1 MAEYLF
7 EFGVTLVLPDGLVLV
22 DVTTLQDPY
31 PRKLVAVD
39 YETLPHRQTYAN
51 TVGDESA

>member
-39 YETLPHRQTYAN
+39 DAARPYRKTYAN
-51 TVGDESA
+51 TVGDEGA